1 MILICYDGSQDART
15 AIERAS
21 GLFRGQPA
29 VVLSVWEDFSNV
41 LLRTGAAL
49 GGAAIE
55 FEEIDQASEASAR
68 ERAEEGARLARETGF
83 DAQPR
88 VAVRGV
94 TIWET
99 ILEQAVDVQ
108 ASAVVLG
115 SRGLTGVKSLL
126 LGAGRQARPG
136 TGFGPS
142 VVLTERAVD
151 LDLLVMGSRAYG
163 PLQHVPLGSVS
174 HEVLLC
180 CGSPVLVV
188 PRGAVAGAGQHERV
202 ALPAPS

>member
-1 MILICYDGSQDART
+1 MTLICYDGSQDART

-21 GLFRGQPA
+21 GLFRSQPA

-49 GGAAIE
+49 GGAAID

-68 ERAEEGARLARETGF
+68 ERAEEGARLAREAGF

-99 ILEQAVDVQ
+99 ILEQADDVQ

-126 LGAGRQARPG
+126 LGSVSQAVLNHADRAVMVVPSPDAAGRRADHRHAKPDRGPASGAR
-136 TGFGPS
+136 
-142 VVLTERAVD
+142 
-151 LDLLVMGSRAYG
+151 GSR
-163 PLQHVPLGSVS
+163 
-174 HEVLLC
+174 
-180 CGSPVLVV
+180 
-188 PRGAVAGAGQHERV
+188 RR
-202 ALPAPS
+202 